1 MSDPS
6 HTARGSSPLARGLLD
21 TPVQPCRSEGII
33 PARAGFTA
41 RPATSRPRPPDHPR
55 SRGVYMR
62 SIRGFLSLL
71 GSSPLARGLRFAGE
85 LFRCV
90 HGIIPARAGFTDDGH
105 NPGPADWD
113 HPRSRGVYSG
123 RSTYVSQHAGSSP
136 LARGL
141 RLGAA
146 EADRPRGIIPARAG
160 FTCGPLGGSFH
171 YWDHPRSR
179 GVYGSLVSSSA
190 VYTGSSPLARGL
202 RTTDT
207 TPGRPTGIIPARAG
221 FTQGGPHTSPST
233 RDHPRSR
240 GVYVWELLK
249 QTGREGSSP
258 LARGLRML
266 PPPPPRTAG
275 IIPARAGFT

>member
-1 MSDPS
+1 
-6 HTARGSSPLARGLLD
+6 
-21 TPVQPCRSEGII
+21 
-33 PARAGFTA
+33 
-41 RPATSRPRPPDHPR
+41 
-55 SRGVYMR
+55 MR

-160 FTCGPLGGSFH
+160 FTNAASATTPDRRDHPRSRGVYLTPSIRAAVIIGSSPLARGLPLANYGQELCPGIIPARAGFTISMRGSNAIST
-171 YWDHPRSR
+171 DHPRSR
-179 GVYGSLVSSSA
+179 GVYGLDP
-190 VYTGSSPLARGL
+190 YRPERQPGSSPLARGL
-202 RTTDT
+202 LLWRVDQLAI
-207 TPGRPTGIIPARAG
+207 PGIIPARAG
-221 FTQGGPHTSPST
+221 FTP
-233 RDHPRSR
+233 
-240 GVYVWELLK
+240 
-249 QTGREGSSP
+249 GR
-258 LARGLRML
+258 
-266 PPPPPRTAG
+266 
-275 IIPARAGFT
+275 

>member
-1 MSDPS
+1 MRGSSPLARGLHPGSPDGRERGRIIPARAGFTITALDTLPS
-6 HTARGSSPLARGLLD
+6 AADHPRSRGVYHHGLGYTPVCRGSSPLARGLLRRR
-21 TPVQPCRSEGII
+21 RSCLELRGII
-33 PARAGFTA
+33 PARAGFTGTCPT
-41 RPATSRPRPPDHPR
+41 RPTR
-55 SRGVYMR
+55 
-62 SIRGFLSLL
+62 
-71 GSSPLARGLRFAGE
+71 
-85 LFRCV
+85 
-90 HGIIPARAGFTDDGH
+90 HG
-105 NPGPADWD
+105 D
-113 HPRSRGVYSG
+113 HPRSRGVYST
-123 RSTYVSQHAGSSP
+123 RQSSRAAVKGSSP

-141 RLGAA
+141 LPGLRHRVRG
-146 EADRPRGIIPARAG
+146 PRIIPARAG

-258 LARGLRML
+258 LARGLH
-266 PPPPPRTAG
+266 AVH
-275 IIPARAGFT
+275 